1 MVDAMNM
8 ITGSTAALTPC
19 AGRCSTVFGD
29 SVCRGSRRFSHEV
42 IDWNRYTAAQQQFIW
57 LRLDQ
62 QLDQIIL
69 PIVPLQD
76 AAQLKQFLQ
85 SRQVRIPATAS
96 LGRQIYEA
104 LRLVQRMPDRLTDSG
119 LLLNSESIDSIWQ
132 EVERRLYALAVAS
145 FEFAWLRAAA
155 FGQ

>member
-1 MVDAMNM
+1 MNM

-29 SVCRGSRRFSHEV
+29 SVCRGCRRFSHEV

-76 AAQLKQFLQ
+76 AAQLTQFLQ
-85 SRQVRIPATAS
+85 SRQVRIPASAC

-104 LRLVQRMPDRLTDSG
+104 LRLVHRMPDRLSDSG
-119 LLLNSESIDSIWQ
+119 LFVQPDQIESLWQ

-145 FEFAWLRAAA
+145 FEFAWLRAAT
-155 FGQ
+155 FGK